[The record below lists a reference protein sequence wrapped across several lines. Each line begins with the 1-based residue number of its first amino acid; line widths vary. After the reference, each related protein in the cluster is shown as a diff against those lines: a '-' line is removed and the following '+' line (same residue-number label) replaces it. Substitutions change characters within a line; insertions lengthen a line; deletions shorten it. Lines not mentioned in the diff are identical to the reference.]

1 VPYTLKKGSVV
12 KIGGFPV
19 ELAED
24 VPVES
29 ASLER
34 LFPNTKELTSDQ
46 IKEAVFS
53 EQFSSVGGG

>member
-1 VPYTLKKGSVV
+1 
-12 KIGGFPV
+12 
-19 ELAED
+19 
-24 VPVES
+24 
-29 ASLER
+29 